1 MVKVLTKMDA
11 EITLNFSKLI
21 FVKIAV
27 VRAISEFTP
36 IKVADSVDILVG
48 ILVEHGHIIIL
59 SFSN

>member
-48 ILVEHGHIIIL
+48 ILFEHGHIIIL